1 MYKRNELKDPV
12 WRFLMS
18 ESWGA
23 PAAGVSPAHDAVQRT
38 TFDAPE
44 ADMIEFTQALSVNPL
59 SLRRHSARWLGLLA
73 LSVSPL
79 LAAQEPVELD
89 PVLDLES
96 LYQPIQSELIY
107 GQTAT
112 DLIKE
117 LEEKHYSKVEVNDR
131 FSSDLLDNYLDVLD
145 GSRLYFLQEDVE
157 KFESYRYNLD
167 DSLKNGSVEP
177 GFDMY
182 NVYLQRLLDRLIF
195 AIETIDN
202 DIASMDFTLDEEILI
217 DREDAPYPATR
228 QELDELWRKRMK
240 NSVLSLKLTGDT
252 NDEIREKL
260 GKRYRNQL
268 NQVLKTNERD
278 VFQTYLA
285 TVARTV
291 DPHTAYFSPRDS
303 ENFNMG
309 LSLSLQGI
317 GAQLTTEDE
326 YTKIVELIKG
336 GPAERG
342 GDLKAGERIIGIGQ
356 GPDGDIRDVVGMR
369 LDDVVDQIRG
379 EKGTVVRLSVLPPD
393 AVSESAARVVS
404 ITRDTV
410 KLEDQSAKKE
420 VIELSQNG
428 QDFRIGVIHL
438 PTFYFDFE
446 AASRGETD
454 YKSSTRDVRNLLEEL
469 KQEGVDGVVVDLRNN
484 GGGSLSEVN
493 QLVGLFID
501 TGATVQI
508 RYSGIRAGFTRAFG
522 DNDPEVV
529 YDGPLAVLVNRT
541 SASASE
547 IFAGAIQDYQRGIV
561 LGGQT
566 FGKGT
571 VQEIIPMNYGQVKLT
586 RSKFY
591 RISGEST
598 QHRGVVPDIEFP
610 DILQTYEDLGESSLE
625 GALPWDTVRPVEFSA
640 YYPIQEVLPEL
651 ARLHDERVS
660 NSPDFIYLE
669 DQIERS
675 LRYRDR
681 TTLSLNE
688 EQVKTEREQSRRE
701 EFDAENMRRFLKG
714 LPLREWIEE
723 DAEADADGLASA
735 AEEDVVDLAQ
745 LDPQPASENDP
756 SADNATADEEDE
768 TDPLLLETGYILLD
782 LKQLTEGDAIASRT
796 SGTRPSLN

>member
-1 MYKRNELKDPV
+1 MIASTKT
-12 WRFLMS
+12 RFTS
-18 ESWGA
+18 
-23 PAAGVSPAHDAVQRT
+23 
-38 TFDAPE
+38 
-44 ADMIEFTQALSVNPL
+44 
-59 SLRRHSARWLGLLA
+59 SLRGRIASGIGALLFV
-73 LSVSPL
+73 VSPL
-79 LAAQEPVELD
+79 ALAQESTELE

-96 LYQPIQSELIY
+96 LYQPIRSQLIY

-112 DLIKE
+112 DLINE
-117 LEEKHYSKVEVNDR
+117 LEEKHYSRVEIDDD
-131 FSSDLLDNYLDVLD
+131 FSSELLDAYLDVLD
-145 GSRLYFLQEDVE
+145 SSRLYFLQEDVE
-157 KFESYRYNLD
+157 RFESYRYTLD
-167 DSLKNGSVEP
+167 DSLENGSVEP

-182 NVYLQRLLDRLIF
+182 NVYLQRLLDRLIY
-195 AIETIDN
+195 AINLIES
-202 DIASMDFTLDEEILI
+202 DIPSMDFSMDESILI
-217 DREDAPYPATR
+217 EREDQPFPGS
-228 QELDELWRKRMK
+228 QVELDELWRKRMK
-240 NSVLSLKLTGDT
+240 NSVLSLRLTGDS
-252 NDEIREKL
+252 DEEIREKL
-260 GKRYRNQL
+260 SKRYRNQL

-285 TVARTV
+285 TVARAV

-317 GAQLTTEDE
+317 GAQLTTEEE
-326 YTKIVELIKG
+326 YTKVVELIKG

-342 GDLKAGERIIGIGQ
+342 GDLQAGEKIIGIGQ
-356 GPDGDIRDVVGMR
+356 GADGEIKDVVGMR

-379 EKGTVVRLSVLPPD
+379 EKGTVVRLSVIPTE
-393 AVSESAARVVS
+393 AVSESSARVVN

-420 VIELSQNG
+420 VIELSYND
-428 QDFRIGVIHL
+428 QDFRIGVIDL

-446 AASRGETD
+446 AAARGETD
-454 YKSSTRDVRNLLEEL
+454 FKSSTRDVRNLLEEL

-508 RYSGIRAGFTRAFG
+508 RYTGLRAGFTRAFG

-591 RISGEST
+591 RVSGEST
-598 QHRGVVPDIEFP
+598 QHRGVMPDIAFP
-610 DILQTYEDLGESSLE
+610 DILQTYEDLGESSLD
-625 GALPWDTVRPVEFSA
+625 GALPWDTVRPVEYSA
-640 YYPIQEVLPEL
+640 YYPIQEFLPEL
-651 ARLHDERVS
+651 TRLHEQRAS
-660 NSPDFIYLE
+660 NSADFIYLE

-675 LRYRDR
+675 VKYRNR
-681 TTLSLNE
+681 TSLSLNE
-688 EQVKTEREQSRRE
+688 EVVKAEREESRRE
-701 EFDAENMRRFLKG
+701 EFDAENMRRLLKG
-714 LPLREWIEE
+714 LPLREWVEE
-723 DAEADADGLASA
+723 DAEEASLAANETEDGA
-735 AEEDVVDLAQ
+735 DLAQ
-745 LDPQPASENDP
+745 LDDPQ
-756 SADNATADEEDE
+756 DE
-768 TDPLLLETGYILLD
+768 TESDTTDSEEAEEADPLLLESGYILVD
-782 LKQLTEGDAIASRT
+782 LLKLTSGDVIASQ
-796 SGTRPSLN
+796 GTRSRPSLN

>member
-1 MYKRNELKDPV
+1 MTVIYRIPCKQVLIRL
-12 WRFLMS
+12 
-18 ESWGA
+18 
-23 PAAGVSPAHDAVQRT
+23 AVPM
-38 TFDAPE
+38 F
-44 ADMIEFTQALSVNPL
+44 
-59 SLRRHSARWLGLLA
+59 LA
-73 LSVSPL
+73 LSVSSGFAQVPTEPGTPL
-79 LAAQEPVELD
+79 LTDTLYTP
-89 PVLDLES
+89 LES
-96 LYQPIQSELIY
+96 EVVH
-107 GQTAT
+107 GVTAS

-117 LEEKHYSKVEVNDR
+117 LEEKHYVRLEINDDFSSELLDTFVETLDSSKV
-131 FSSDLLDNYLDVLD
+131 
-145 GSRLYFLQEDVE
+145 YFLQEDVDR
-157 KFESYRYNLD
+157 FEQYRYNLD
-167 DSLKNGSVEP
+167 DSLRNSSVEP
-177 GFDMY
+177 GFEMY
-182 NVYLQRLLDRLIF
+182 NLYLQRLIDRL
-195 AIETIDN
+195 AHSIDIVEN
-202 DIASMDFTLDEEILI
+202 HITDMDFTLNEYVEI
-217 DREDAPYPATR
+217 DREDASFAATTE
-228 QELDELWRKRMK
+228 ELNEIWRLRMK
-240 NSVLSLKLTGDT
+240 NSVLSLRLTGDDET
-252 NDEIREKL
+252 EIREKL
-260 GKRYRNQL
+260 SKRYRNQL
-268 NQVLKTNERD
+268 NQILKTNERD

-342 GDLKAGERIIGIGQ
+342 GDLQAGEKIVGIGQ
-356 GPDGDIRDVVGMR
+356 GPDGEIKDVVGMR

-379 EKGTVVRLSVLPPD
+379 EKGTTVRLNVIPAD
-393 AVSESAARVVS
+393 AVNEINSRVVS

-420 VIELSQNG
+420 VIELSYSG
-428 QDFRIGVIHL
+428 QDYRIGVINL

-454 YKSSTRDVRNLLEEL
+454 YKSSTSDVRNLLEEL
-469 KQEGVDGVVVDLRNN
+469 KTEGVDGVVVDLRNN

-508 RYSGIRAGFTRAFG
+508 RYSGLGSGFKRAFG

-547 IFAGAIQDYQRGIV
+547 IFAGAIQDYQRGVV

-571 VQEIIPMNYGQVKLT
+571 VQEIIPMSYGQVKLT

-598 QHRGVVPDIEFP
+598 QHRGVLPDIAFP
-610 DILQTYEDLGESSLE
+610 DILQTYEDLGESSLD
-625 GALPWDTVRPVEFSA
+625 GALPWDTVRPVEYSA

-651 ARLHDERVS
+651 QRRHEERAAS
-660 NSPDFIYLE
+660 SPDFIYLE
-669 DQIERS
+669 DQIERAK
-675 LRYRDR
+675 RYADRDR
-681 TTLSLNE
+681 LSLNE
-688 EQVKTEREQSRRE
+688 AIVKAEREAQRRE
-701 EFDAENMRRFLKG
+701 EFDAENIRRLSKG
-714 LPLREWIEE
+714 LPALEW
-723 DAEADADGLASA
+723 
-735 AEEDVVDLAQ
+735 
-745 LDPQPASENDP
+745 
-756 SADNATADEEDE
+756 EEDE
-768 TDPLLLETGYILLD
+768 LVDDTDSVAAVDSSADDALTVAANDDSVTEEVLEEEQDPLLLESGYVLLD
-782 LKQLTEGDAIASRT
+782 LLNLTGSSDIVAT
-796 SGTRPSLN
+796 SEQINFSIN